1 MTDYRN
7 FFEEIMNRKFSV
19 IFQVSE
25 RDTKSVLSLN

>member
-7 FFEEIMNRKFSV
+7 FVEV

-25 RDTKSVLSLN
+25 RDTKSVLSLLALF